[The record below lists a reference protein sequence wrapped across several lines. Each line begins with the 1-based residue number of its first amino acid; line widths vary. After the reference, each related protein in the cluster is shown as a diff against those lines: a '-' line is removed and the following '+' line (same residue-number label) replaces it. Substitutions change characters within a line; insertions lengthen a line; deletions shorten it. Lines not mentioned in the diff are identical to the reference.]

1 MISLKGKVVL
11 ITGAGSGLGQ
21 SHAHLLSKMG
31 ADIIINDIN
40 NEGAE
45 ATAELVKL
53 NQRSSYI
60 VISDVLDKER
70 LHSGISDATGALGT
84 VNVLVNNAGISSLRL
99 PFEEITKKI
108 LSTMMDINVKGAFYA
123 TEAVLPEM
131 KKRRDGKIINTS
143 SIHGM
148 TGAGAGSHYAAA
160 KAAILGLT
168 KAWAKE
174 FAPWNILVNA
184 VAPGYIPTPMTL
196 RPGNEMVR
204 TQRTKTIPLGH
215 EGDPIDISNAVA
227 YFASEQG
234 NYVTGQVLSPNGG
247 IVIV

>member
-1 MISLKGKVVL
+1 MKSLKGKVVL

-21 SHAHLLSKMG
+21 SHAQLLSELG

-40 NEGAE
+40 KEGAE
-45 ATAELVKL
+45 ATAELVKF
-53 NQRSSYI
+53 NKRSSYI
-60 VISDVLDKER
+60 VISDVVDKKK
-70 LHSGISDATGALGT
+70 LHSEIRKATAALGD
-84 VNVLVNNAGISSLRL
+84 VNILVNNAGISSLRL
-99 PFEEITKKI
+99 PFEEITQKI
-108 LSTMMDINVKGAFYA
+108 LTTMLDINVKGAFYA

-131 KKRRDGKIINTS
+131 KKNKNGKIINTS

-148 TGAGAGSHYAAA
+148 TGANAGSHYTAA
-160 KAAILGLT
+160 KAAILGIT

-196 RPGNEMVR
+196 RPGNEAIR
-204 TQRTKTIPLGH
+204 AERTKTIPLGH
-215 EGDPIDISNAVA
+215 EGNPKDISNAVA

-234 NYVTGQVLSPNGG
+234 DYVTGQVLSPNGG
-247 IVIV
+247 IEIV